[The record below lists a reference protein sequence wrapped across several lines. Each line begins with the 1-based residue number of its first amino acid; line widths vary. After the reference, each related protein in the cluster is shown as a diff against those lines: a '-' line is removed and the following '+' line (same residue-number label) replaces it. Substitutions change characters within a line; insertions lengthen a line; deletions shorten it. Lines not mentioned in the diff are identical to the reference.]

1 MSEFSEYE
9 ENMIGFLKGHG
20 MSRED
25 AEQEVVEWRI
35 NVFGDGDHVAT
46 KEDVDSLGLRPMIE
60 LRAKPK
66 LNPYR
71 RIDAF
76 RLSIGE
82 EAWKTLGANRVSR
95 DLLSRAIEFDY
106 YAWRKQYESSQPKEV
121 LENLML
127 EQLRQE
133 GLSDEEISSVDYYMN
148 WYGSSFDEAKAYVL
162 EQRHE

>member
-46 KEDVDSLGLRPMIE
+46 KEDVDSLGLKPIS
-60 LRAKPK
+60 RAQPK

-82 EAWKTLGANRVSR
+82 EVWKTLGADRVSQ

-106 YAWRKQYESSQPKEV
+106 YAWREQYESSQPKEV

-133 GLSDEEISSVDYYMN
+133 GLSDEEISSMDYYMN
-148 WYGSSFDEAKAYVL
+148 WYGLSFDEAKAYVL

>member
-35 NVFGDGDHVAT
+35 YAFGDGDHVAT
-46 KEDVDSLGLRPMIE
+46 KEDVDSLGPKPIIE
-60 LRAKPK
+60 SRTKPK

-121 LENLML
+121 LEDLML
-127 EQLRQE
+127 EQLHQE
-133 GLSDEEISSVDYYMN
+133 GLSDKEISSVDYYMN
-148 WYGSSFDEAKAYVL
+148 WYGLSFDEAKAHVL
-162 EQRHE
+162 DERRE

>member
-46 KEDVDSLGLRPMIE
+46 KEDVDSLGLKPIS
-60 LRAKPK
+60 RAQPK

-82 EAWKTLGANRVSR
+82 EVWKTLGADRVSQ

-106 YAWRKQYESSQPKEV
+106 YAWREQYESSQPKEV

-148 WYGSSFDEAKAYVL
+148 WYGLSFDEAKAHVL
-162 EQRHE
+162 DERRE

>member
-9 ENMIGFLKGHG
+9 ENMIDFLKGHG
-20 MSRED
+20 MSQED

-35 NVFGDGDHVAT
+35 SVFGDGDHVAT
-46 KEDVDSLGLRPMIE
+46 KEDVDSLGLRSMIAS
-60 LRAKPK
+60 RAKPK

-82 EAWKTLGANRVSR
+82 EAWKALGADRVNR
-95 DLLSRAIEFDY
+95 DLLSRAIEFNYD
-106 YAWRKQYESSQPKEV
+106 AWMEQYESSEPKEV

-133 GLSDEEISSVDYYMN
+133 GLSDEEISSVDYYMD
-148 WYGSSFDEAKAYVL
+148 WYGLSFDEAKAYVL

>member
-9 ENMIGFLKGHG
+9 ENMIGFLMGHG
-20 MSRED
+20 TSQED
-25 AEQEVVEWRI
+25 AEHEVVKWRI
-35 NVFGDGDHVAT
+35 DVFGDGDHVAT
-46 KEDVDSLGLRPMIE
+46 KEDVDSLGLKPIIE
-60 LRAKPK
+60 LRTKPK
-66 LNPYR
+66 LNPYS

-76 RLSIGE
+76 RLSIGD
-82 EAWKTLGANRVSR
+82 EAWKALGADRVSR
-95 DLLSRAIEFDY
+95 DLLIRAIEFDY

-133 GLSDEEISSVDYYMN
+133 GLSDKEIFFVDYYMN
-148 WYGSSFDEAKAYVL
+148 WYCLSFDEAKAHVL

>member
-9 ENMIGFLKGHG
+9 ENMIDFLKGHG
-20 MSRED
+20 MSQED

-35 NVFGDGDHVAT
+35 DVFGDGDHVAT
-46 KEDVDSLGLRPMIE
+46 KEDVNSLGLRPIIE
-60 LRAKPK
+60 SRAKPK

-82 EAWKTLGANRVSR
+82 EAWKTLGADRVSQ

-106 YAWRKQYESSQPKEV
+106 YAWRKKYESSQPKEV

-133 GLSDEEISSVDYYMN
+133 GLSDEEISSVDHYMN
-148 WYGSSFDEAKAYVL
+148 WYDLSFDEARAYVL

>member
-1 MSEFSEYE
+1 MLFELFMDNFLGIMALYNGRNFRNYVLYN
-9 ENMIGFLKGHG
+9 NMWNTIWNTTFQTCQNL
-20 MSRED
+20 
-25 AEQEVVEWRI
+25 
-35 NVFGDGDHVAT
+35 F
-46 KEDVDSLGLRPMIE
+46 
-60 LRAKPK
+60 
-66 LNPYR
+66 
-71 RIDAF
+71 DAF

-82 EAWKTLGANRVSR
+82 EAWKTLGADRVSR

-162 EQRHE
+162 RQRHE

>member
-46 KEDVDSLGLRPMIE
+46 KEDVGSLGLKPIS
-60 LRAKPK
+60 RAKLK
-66 LNPYR
+66 LNPYH

-82 EAWKTLGANRVSR
+82 EAWKTLGADRVSR

-133 GLSDEEISSVDYYMN
+133 GLSDEEIASVDYYMN